1 MILIILLVIIIIILF
16 FWLIFSKKDQFI
28 NDKNKNKNKDTIIFS
43 SGPTLNEIKNYLH
56 IFTPEFYGKYNIV
69 SIKDSAIY
77 LDKLG
82 IKVDYFLYSFAGYKN
97 EYKKYNFKNNNK
109 IVKNCGLLYSENLL
123 INFFYSLYNKIYL
136 NNCKKTYINTDFDDN
151 ILMNC
156 VMNDKKNCFNTKNK
170 KSKKIIKDG
179 HIVCDQGIPLAI
191 KLKSKNIYCLGWD
204 ICGNSVGQ
212 NDYKYFNKEKF
223 SNNKIFNKKNDI
235 FKFEN
240 IREFTKYLPKYLK
253 KYYNINIYKLSDKQC
268 VNLPLFNI
276 NNL

>member
-1 MILIILLVIIIIILF
+1 MIFIILLIIILF
-16 FWLIFSKKDQFI
+16 LLLLYDIFKKDKF
-28 NDKNKNKNKDTIIFS
+28 KNTKYKDTIIFT
-43 SGPTLNEIKNYLH
+43 SGPSLNEIKNHLH
-56 IFTPEFYGKYNIV
+56 IFTPKFYDKYNIV
-69 SIKDSAIY
+69 GIKDSAIF

-82 IKVDYFLYSFAGYKN
+82 IKVDYFLFSHAGYKK
-97 EYKKYNFKNNNK
+97 EYDTYKFKNSK
-109 IVKNCGLLYSENLL
+109 VIKNCGLLYSENSF
-123 INFFYSLYNKIYL
+123 INFFYSIYNNIFLK
-136 NNCKKTYINTDFDDN
+136 NCNKVYINTDFNNN
-151 ILMNC
+151 IIMNC
-156 VMNDKKNCFNTKNK
+156 VTNDNKNCFDTINKN
-170 KSKKIIKDG
+170 SKKIIKDG

-212 NDYKYFNKEKF
+212 NDYNYFNKEKF
-223 SNNKIFNKKNDI
+223 TNNKINIFNKKKDI

-253 KYYNINIYKLSDKQC
+253 QYYNINIYKLSDKQC